1 MMRIDARIPVLVLA
15 GSGRADDAS
24 PLPAADAQAVLLLA
38 DEAASIPAAG
48 WAAVRR
54 VPADAALASSVHGSG
69 CSCCVGRPGLAV
81 ALSELFRQRAMGR
94 LDLFRR
100 VILVVPAADTEA
112 VAAMLLRDP
121 LVAGQFRPE
130 TALLKN

>member
-1 MMRIDARIPVLVLA
+1 MMRIDARIPVLVVS

-24 PLPAADAQAVLLLA
+24 PLPAADPRALLLLA
-38 DEAASIPAAG
+38 DEAAPIPAG
-48 WAAVRR
+48 EWAAVRR
-54 VPADAALASSVHGSG
+54 VPADTAMASNVHGSA

-81 ALSELFRQRAMGR
+81 ALSELFRERAMGR

-100 VILVVPAADTEA
+100 VVLVVPAADTEA
-112 VAAMLLRDP
+112 AASVLLRDP

-130 TALLKN
+130 TPLLKN

>member
-1 MMRIDARIPVLVLA
+1 MMRIDARIPVLVLP
-15 GSGRADDAS
+15 GSGRPAGAP
-24 PLPAADAQAVLLLA
+24 PLPAADPHALLLLA
-38 DEAASIPAAG
+38 GEATAIPAEG
-48 WAAVRR
+48 WSAVRR
-54 VPADAALASSVHGSG
+54 VPPDAVLASTVHGSG
-69 CSCCVGRPGLAV
+69 CSCCVGRAGLAV
-81 ALSELFRQRAMGR
+81 ALSELFRERAMGR

-100 VILVVPAADTEA
+100 VVLVVPAADTEA